1 MVGGG
6 LNGNPWGTFEYKW
19 KENISDGMGK
29 GRTDSLSDY
38 LCLLCLRGSK
48 T

>member
-19 KENISDGMGK
+19 KENISDGVGK
-29 GRTDSLSDY
+29 GRTDSPTSVITSVF
-38 LCLLCLRGSK
+38 CV
-48 T
+48 